1 MENELE
7 VVELKDNC
15 IVEGEGVKLCAN
27 EKGLT
32 LVELLVVVTLIGLI
46 AVVVASNVFS
56 KGEAA
61 KAELNLTRMNS
72 LKQEISRYRLT
83 YNSYPTGLGDLIRPN
98 SQVQATGRPF
108 TAILKEDELKDMWG
122 NNYEFKLENS
132 GRCYALMSYGA
143 DGIQGGEGANQD
155 VTVRP

>member
-1 MENELE
+1 M
-7 VVELKDNC
+7 DNLFEE
-15 IVEGEGVKLCAN
+15 ISEN

-61 KAELNLTRMNS
+61 KAELNLTKMNS

-83 YNSYPTGLGDLIRPN
+83 YNSYPTALMDLIRPN
-98 SQVQATGRPF
+98 SQIKSTGRPF
-108 TAILKEDELKDMWG
+108 TAILKEDELKDMW
-122 NNYEFKLENS
+122 NNSFDYKLENG
-132 GRCYALMSYGA
+132 GRSYVLLSFGA
-143 DGIQGGEGANQD
+143 DGVQGGEGADQD

>member
-1 MENELE
+1 MENIE
-7 VVELKDNC
+7 VENS
-15 IVEGEGVKLCAN
+15 IEEVKFLQN

-83 YNSYPTGLGDLIRPN
+83 YNSYPTAIQDLIRAN
-98 SQVQATGRPF
+98 SQVKATGRPF

-122 NNYEFKLENS
+122 NPYEYKLENS
-132 GRCYALMSYGA
+132 GRSYVLTSFGS

-155 VTVRP
+155 VSVRP